1 MIKYIFDLDNTLV
14 YTDELNNEAYNY
26 ALKVLNK
33 DTIDIDSRI
42 TREIVF
48 LKIKLNEDEKKTI
61 LKIKQ
66 EYFIEN
72 IKKLKL
78 NEQLISFLKS
88 QNPEDCI
95 LWTKADKNRVEA
107 ILNYFDLK
115 KYFIWIFYSDKTN
128 IINDINFMTK
138 KLCCSKC
145 DLIIFDDIKY

>member
-1 MIKYIFDLDNTLV
+1 MSNYCPIITENHKIPQTKKK
-14 YTDELNNEAYNY
+14 ELSVAI
-26 ALKVLNK
+26 L
-33 DTIDIDSRI
+33 T
-42 TREIVF
+42 
-48 LKIKLNEDEKKTI
+48 KILTVNQI
-61 LKIKQ
+61 
-66 EYFIEN
+66 
-72 IKKLKL
+72 

>member
-138 KLCCSKC
+138 N
-145 DLIIFDDIKY
+145 YVVQNVT

>member
-115 KYFIWIFYSDKTN
+115 KYFIWIQCPS
-128 IINDINFMTK
+128 
-138 KLCCSKC
+138 
-145 DLIIFDDIKY
+145 

>member
-145 DLIIFDDIKY
+145 DLIIFDDIKN